1 MKNLKKIYDF
11 VVIVVF
17 VLAAIGGTAYLFY
30 FKQYLFAITNI
41 ALVAMAVPY
50 LISRIKDIQGQGDES
65 AN

>member
-1 MKNLKKIYDF
+1 MKNIKKIYDF
-11 VVIVVF
+11 VVIIIF

-30 FKQYLFAITNI
+30 FKQYVFGVTNI

-50 LISRIKDIQGQGDES
+50 LISRIKDIQGRGDES

>member
-11 VVIVVF
+11 LVIVVF

-30 FKQYLFAITNI
+30 FKQYLFCVTNI

>member
-11 VVIVVF
+11 VVIIVF

-30 FKQYLFAITNI
+30 FKQYLFGVTNM
-41 ALVAMAVPY
+41 ALIAMAVPY

>member
-11 VVIVVF
+11 LVIVVF

-30 FKQYLFAITNI
+30 FKQYLFGVTNI
-41 ALVAMAVPY
+41 ALVAMAFPY
-50 LISRIKDIQGQGDES
+50 LISRIKDIQGQEDES